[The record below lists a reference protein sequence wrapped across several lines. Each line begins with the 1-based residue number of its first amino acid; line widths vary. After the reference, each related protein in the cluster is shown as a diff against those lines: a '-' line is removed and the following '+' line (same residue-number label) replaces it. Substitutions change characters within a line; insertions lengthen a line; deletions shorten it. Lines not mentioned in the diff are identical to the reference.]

1 MKMTNPYVRQKIWRD
16 IERTSQQLGIFLM
29 MGSYRSDNDIIGER
43 VGYDKYK
50 DFESILKVIKKKVR
64 ENFDF
69 QEFLNFIELNKDGEP
84 NDDELFDEWRNTLDT
99 LINYYNC
106 DIFFISRVRPDDEHI
121 YEKGLIIPAVYRV
134 ANLITEVPSLKD
146 WSQESIDI
154 HNINIDKIP
163 ESLIQ

>member
-1 MKMTNPYVRQKIWRD
+1 MFSSHRMKIFSSHGMKMTNPYVRQKIWRD

-84 NDDELFDEWRNTLDT
+84 NDDELFDEWRNTLD
-99 LINYYNC
+99 
-106 DIFFISRVRPDDEHI
+106 
-121 YEKGLIIPAVYRV
+121 
-134 ANLITEVPSLKD
+134 SLK
-146 WSQESIDI
+146 SYSI
-154 HNINIDKIP
+154 NTVVY
-163 ESLIQ
+163 